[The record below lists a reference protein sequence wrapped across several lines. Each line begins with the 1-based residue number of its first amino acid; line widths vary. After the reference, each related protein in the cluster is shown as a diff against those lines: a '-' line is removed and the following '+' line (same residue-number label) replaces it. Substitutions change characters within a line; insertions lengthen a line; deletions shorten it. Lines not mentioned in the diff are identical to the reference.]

1 MSQHE
6 KYLNLS
12 FWAVITIIAGIFLFF
27 AGLYKVTENRSF
39 SPSHATENIPSM
51 TTARPSRPAQ
61 KTAYSPLTEGREI
74 ATLVF
79 AAYSSPDITA
89 VTDLR
94 FAHHRTGS
102 ALAGKGR
109 TIGHGSLEVS
119 YRQSNSF
126 HHQVTFRLS
135 HDRQHRT
142 VGPLST
148 NFGNPL
154 IWVHLEST
162 TRTISALTGVSPFY
176 IRDRLKTALRASGL
190 VQPITAVFGKRQI
203 QAREIVLKPF
213 RGDPLD
219 ARLGAFAKLQL
230 RFQITDAVPG
240 NFLKL
245 IAETPPNADG
255 SQTFQESLILQPAP

>member
-12 FWAVITIIAGIFLFF
+12 FLAAIPIIAGISLFF
-27 AGLYKVTENRSF
+27 VGLYKATANRSF
-39 SPSHATENIPSM
+39 SLSHAIENIPSM

-61 KTAYSPLTEGREI
+61 KTAYRPLKEGQEI
-74 ATLVF
+74 ANLVF
-79 AAYSSPDITA
+79 AAHSSPDISA

-102 ALAGKGR
+102 ILAGKGR
-109 TIGHGSLEVS
+109 TIGHSSLEVR
-119 YRQSNSF
+119 YQQSNSF

-135 HDRQHRT
+135 HDRRHRT

-162 TRTISALTGVSPFY
+162 TRTISALTGVSPVY
-176 IRDRLKTALRASGL
+176 IRDRLKTALRASGV
-190 VQPITAVFGKRQI
+190 VQPITAVFGMRQI
-203 QAREIVLKPF
+203 QAREIILKPF
-213 RGDPLD
+213 RRGPLD

-230 RFQITDAVPG
+230 RFQITDAVQG